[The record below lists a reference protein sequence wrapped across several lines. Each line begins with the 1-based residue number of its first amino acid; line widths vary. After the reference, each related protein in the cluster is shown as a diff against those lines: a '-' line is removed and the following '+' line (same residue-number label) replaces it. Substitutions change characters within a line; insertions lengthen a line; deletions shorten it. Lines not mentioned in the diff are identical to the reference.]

1 MTQQDALFVSHGSPM
16 LALQDGPAH
25 QFLKGLERKLDGVTA
40 ILVAS
45 AHWETA
51 GIEISAATHPE
62 TIHDFSGF
70 PRPLYEMRYPAPGAP
85 DLARRAQA
93 ALAEAGLSATLS
105 PDRGLDH
112 GAWAPLTLMRPAAD
126 IPVAQISIQP
136 YKSPAHHLAV
146 GAALRK
152 LRDEGVLILGSGA
165 ITHNLREFHGQG
177 PDAPAAPWAES
188 FADWVAE
195 KAEAGDLDALAEFE
209 AEAPQAAR
217 NHPSTEHFLPLFVAL
232 GARSTGG
239 AIERLHRSFTYG
251 VLSMDAYAA
260 H

>member
-25 QFLKGLERKLDGVTA
+25 QFLKGMERKLDGVTG

-51 GIEISAATHPE
+51 EIQISTAEYPE

-70 PRPLYEMRYPAPGAP
+70 PRALYELRYPAPGAP
-85 DLARRAQA
+85 ALARRAQQALSEGGVSA
-93 ALAEAGLSATLS
+93 ALHPS
-105 PDRGLDH
+105 RGLDH
-112 GAWAPLTLMRPAAD
+112 GAWVPLSLMRPAAD

-136 YKSPAHHLAV
+136 HRTPAHHLAV
-146 GAALRK
+146 GAALAT
-152 LRDEGVLILGSGA
+152 LRAEGVLILASGS
-165 ITHNLREFHGQG
+165 ITHNLREFRGQET
-177 PDAPAAPWAES
+177 DAPATPWAER
-188 FADWVAE
+188 FAEWVAE
-195 KAEAGDLDALAEFE
+195 KAEAGDLDALVNFE
-209 AEAPQAAR
+209 AEAPEAAR

-232 GARSTGG
+232 GAGAKGG
-239 AIERLHRSFTYG
+239 VIKRLHKSFTHG
-251 VLSMDAYAA
+251 ILSMDAYQA

>member
-105 PDRGLDH
+105 PDWGLDH

-165 ITHNLREFHGQG
+165 ITHNLREFRGQG